1 MHYDWQ
7 KALNQKCDII
17 NKLKKRSK
25 DTKTLELIEKTIL
38 STMYVCQINE
48 RNLTDR
54 LKEKNILSEDQ
65 INEKIDDLIEKN
77 LVNKDRITLTEMGR
91 DSLHVVLAG
100 GVFDIIH
107 PGHISTLN
115 AAKTLGDVLVVV
127 VATDNT
133 AIKMKKRN
141 PLHSQEQRQE
151 LVNSLKVV
159 DLCLIGQENDIF
171 KTVNLVKPQI
181 IALGYDQVHQEKFIT
196 EGCKKI
202 KLDAR
207 VARLQSPI
215 PESSS
220 SKIEKEYG
228 ESIHGI

>member
-1 MHYDWQ
+1 
-7 KALNQKCDII
+7 
-17 NKLKKRSK
+17 
-25 DTKTLELIEKTIL
+25 
-38 STMYVCQINE
+38 MYVCQINE
-48 RNLTDR
+48 RKPTDII
-54 LKEKNILSEDQ
+54 KKKSMLSDDQ
-65 INEKIDDLIEKN
+65 INEKINDLIKKN
-77 LVNKDRITLTEMGR
+77 LVNKDRITLTEIGR
-91 DSLHVVLAG
+91 GSLRIVLAG

-107 PGHISTLN
+107 PGHIHTLN
-115 AAKTLGDVLVVV
+115 AAKALGDVLVVV

-141 PLHSQEQRQE
+141 PIHSQEQRQE
-151 LVNSLKVV
+151 LVNALGIV

-171 KTVNLVKPQI
+171 KTVNHVKPQI
-181 IALGYDQVHQEKFIT
+181 IALGYDQIHQEQYIT

-202 KLDAR
+202 KLNAK